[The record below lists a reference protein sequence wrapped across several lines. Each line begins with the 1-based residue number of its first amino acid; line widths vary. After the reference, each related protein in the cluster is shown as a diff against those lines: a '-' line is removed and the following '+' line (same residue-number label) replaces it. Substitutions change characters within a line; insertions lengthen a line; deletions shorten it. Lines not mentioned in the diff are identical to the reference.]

1 MTEFDNTPRSSESM
15 NMAHQTRHRA
25 AVRANSHGLS
35 LMTRLGKPLESRLQS
50 KCQRKTSSPPATA
63 ASTKGPDLNSER
75 GEIICPQ
82 SCNSVH
88 NPGPQR
94 AYILEKKTDV
104 NQPRKS
110 YEEEEQDATKLLTR
124 GLNTVSG
131 PREGF
136 LEEL

>member
-1 MTEFDNTPRSSESM
+1 MTYFDNTPRNSESM

-35 LMTRLGKPLESRLQS
+35 LMTQPGKPLESCLQS
-50 KCQRKTSSPPATA
+50 KCQRETSSPPATA
-63 ASTKGPDLNSER
+63 ASTKGQDLNSER
-75 GEIICPQ
+75 GEIVRPQ

-94 AYILEKKTDV
+94 AYILERKIDV

-110 YEEEEQDATKLLTR
+110 YEAEEQDATKLLTR
-124 GLNTVSG
+124 GHNTVSG
-131 PREGF
+131 PTEGF

>member
-1 MTEFDNTPRSSESM
+1 MTYFDNTPRNSESM

-35 LMTRLGKPLESRLQS
+35 LMTQPGKSLESCLQS
-50 KCQRKTSSPPATA
+50 KCQRETSSPPATA
-63 ASTKGPDLNSER
+63 ASTKGRDLNSER
-75 GEIICPQ
+75 GEIVRPQ

-94 AYILEKKTDV
+94 AYILERKIDV

-110 YEEEEQDATKLLTR
+110 YEAEEQDATKLLTR
-124 GLNTVSG
+124 GHNTVSG
-131 PREGF
+131 PTEGF